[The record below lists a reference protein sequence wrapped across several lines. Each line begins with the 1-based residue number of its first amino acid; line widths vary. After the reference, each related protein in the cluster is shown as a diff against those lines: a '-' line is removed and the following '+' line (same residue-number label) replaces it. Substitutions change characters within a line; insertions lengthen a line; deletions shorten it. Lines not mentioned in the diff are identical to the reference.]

1 MGGELYVDKLLA
13 ANIAVYKQPFE
24 NQKMRLMPV
33 SGVDGQGALHRT
45 GPSERRRRGR
55 RRKHGDIDGRGDGD
69 SCHWR
74 RRRRRGGRS
83 AHSGADANRRTLA
96 SVANARRQA
105 CRIRSAHTLLRAQSY
120 SALNRGIRQLP
131 AFVVLRTHPKFAGC
145 DRGSAEGKLGSAGVC
160 SRN

>member
-13 ANIAVYKQPFE
+13 ANIAVYKQPSE

-83 AHSGADANRRTLA
+83 ADSGADANR
-96 SVANARRQA
+96 
-105 CRIRSAHTLLRAQSY
+105 
-120 SALNRGIRQLP
+120 
-131 AFVVLRTHPKFAGC
+131 
-145 DRGSAEGKLGSAGVC
+145 
-160 SRN
+160 